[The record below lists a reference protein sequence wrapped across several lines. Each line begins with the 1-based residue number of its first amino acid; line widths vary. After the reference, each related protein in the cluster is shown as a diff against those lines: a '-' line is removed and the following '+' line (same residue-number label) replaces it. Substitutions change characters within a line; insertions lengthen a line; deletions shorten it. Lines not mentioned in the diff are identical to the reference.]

1 MKSKENEKKT
11 FDVTITFKRETDY
24 YVVESVDLVLPTL
37 EGTDE
42 TKEKIILKALS
53 NLSVFEG
60 YDFPELEVSYNNR
73 SFSLNLDEATISKLA
88 KKSKSLKEF
97 SWFVHKELVKIN
109 IDSLRDYYEGRDGEP
124 GITIKEVL
132 ECGAWRGAYGCT
144 FDIDESTEDQR
155 DESTEDQRFVS
166 LFDERRRE
174 ELFFDLCNKKKET
187 ELGKEV
193 KAIKGR
199 MLNVLLRVRKND
211 DPIELDKLSTEYI
224 ELSKELVLSKKADD
238 LFDLAY
244 RSSYYDLFYVLK
256 DHLKYIFD

>member
-1 MKSKENEKKT
+1 MKSKENKKKT

-124 GITIKEVL
+124 GIKIKEVL
-132 ECGAWRGAYGCT
+132 ECGDWNQYWGCE
-144 FDIDESTEDQR
+144 FNIEEDRWVKVAKQN
-155 DESTEDQRFVS
+155 
-166 LFDERRRE
+166 LE
-174 ELFFDLCNKKKET
+174 EQLDKKVKDFLDTVENKDKARKLEIIKK
-187 ELGKEV
+187 
-193 KAIKGR
+193 
-199 MLNVLLRVRKND
+199 VRKTS
-211 DPIELDKLSTEYI
+211 DPIKLEKLVNMYLDI
-224 ELSKELVLSKKADD
+224 M
-238 LFDLAY
+238 
-244 RSSYYDLFYVLK
+244 
-256 DHLKYIFD
+256 

>member
-109 IDSLRDYYEGRDGEP
+109 IDSLRDYYEGRDGERD
-124 GITIKEVL
+124 ITIKEVL
-132 ECGAWRGAYGCT
+132 ECGAWNQYWGCE
-144 FDIDESTEDQR
+144 FNIEEDI
-155 DESTEDQRFVS
+155 
-166 LFDERRRE
+166 L
-174 ELFFDLCNKKKET
+174 
-187 ELGKEV
+187 V
-193 KAIKGR
+193 KAAIQNLEEQLDKKVKDFLDTVENKDKARKLEIIKK
-199 MLNVLLRVRKND
+199 VRKTS
-211 DPIELDKLSTEYI
+211 DPIELEKLVNMYLDI
-224 ELSKELVLSKKADD
+224 M
-238 LFDLAY
+238 
-244 RSSYYDLFYVLK
+244 
-256 DHLKYIFD
+256 

>member
-24 YVVESVDLVLPTL
+24 YVVKGVDLVLPTL

-132 ECGAWRGAYGCT
+132 ECGDWNQYWGCE
-144 FDIDESTEDQR
+144 FNIEEDI
-155 DESTEDQRFVS
+155 
-166 LFDERRRE
+166 L
-174 ELFFDLCNKKKET
+174 
-187 ELGKEV
+187 V
-193 KAIKGR
+193 KAAIQNLEEQLDKKVKDFLDTVENKDKARKLEIIKK
-199 MLNVLLRVRKND
+199 VRKTI
-211 DPIELDKLSTEYI
+211 DPIELEKLVNMYLDI
-224 ELSKELVLSKKADD
+224 M
-238 LFDLAY
+238 
-244 RSSYYDLFYVLK
+244 
-256 DHLKYIFD
+256 

>member
-124 GITIKEVL
+124 GIKIKEVL
-132 ECGAWRGAYGCT
+132 ECGAWNQYWGCE
-144 FDIDESTEDQR
+144 FNIEEDRWVKVAKQN
-155 DESTEDQRFVS
+155 
-166 LFDERRRE
+166 LE
-174 ELFFDLCNKKKET
+174 EQLDKKVKDFLDTVENKDKARKLEIIKK
-187 ELGKEV
+187 
-193 KAIKGR
+193 
-199 MLNVLLRVRKND
+199 VRKTS
-211 DPIELDKLSTEYI
+211 DPIKLEKLVNMYLDI
-224 ELSKELVLSKKADD
+224 M
-238 LFDLAY
+238 
-244 RSSYYDLFYVLK
+244 
-256 DHLKYIFD
+256 

>member
-24 YVVESVDLVLPTL
+24 YVVKGVDLVLPTL

-109 IDSLRDYYEGRDGEP
+109 IDSLRDYYEGRDGEH

-132 ECGAWRGAYGCT
+132 ECGDWNQYWGCE
-144 FDIDESTEDQR
+144 FNIEEDI
-155 DESTEDQRFVS
+155 
-166 LFDERRRE
+166 L
-174 ELFFDLCNKKKET
+174 
-187 ELGKEV
+187 V
-193 KAIKGR
+193 KAAIQNLEEQLDKKVKDFLDTVENKDKARKLEIIKK
-199 MLNVLLRVRKND
+199 VRKTI
-211 DPIELDKLSTEYI
+211 DPIELEKLVNMYLDI
-224 ELSKELVLSKKADD
+224 M
-238 LFDLAY
+238 
-244 RSSYYDLFYVLK
+244 
-256 DHLKYIFD
+256 

>member
-1 MKSKENEKKT
+1 MKSEKNEKKT

-24 YVVESVDLVLPTL
+24 YVVKGVDLVLPTL
-37 EGTDE
+37 EGTDD
-42 TKEKIILKALS
+42 TKEKIILEALS
-53 NLSVFEG
+53 NLSVTNIE
-60 YDFPELEVSYNNR
+60 ELEELEEKV
-73 SFSLNLDEATISKLA
+73 NLDEATISKLA

-97 SWFVHKELVKIN
+97 SLLVHKSLVKNN
-109 IDSLRDYYEGRDGEP
+109 IHSLRSYYMGRDGEP

-132 ECGAWRGAYGCT
+132 ECGDWIDMYGCT

-199 MLNVLLRVRKND
+199 MLNVLLRVRKTD

>member
-24 YVVESVDLVLPTL
+24 YVVKGVDLVLPTL

-132 ECGAWRGAYGCT
+132 ECGDWNQYWGCE
-144 FDIDESTEDQR
+144 FNIEEDILVKAAIQH
-155 DESTEDQRFVS
+155 
-166 LFDERRRE
+166 RE
-174 ELFFDLCNKKKET
+174 EQLDKK
-187 ELGKEV
+187 V
-193 KAIKGR
+193 KDFLDTVENRDKARKLEIIKK
-199 MLNVLLRVRKND
+199 VRKTI
-211 DPIELDKLSTEYI
+211 DPIELEKLVNMYLDI
-224 ELSKELVLSKKADD
+224 
-238 LFDLAY
+238 
-244 RSSYYDLFYVLK
+244 
-256 DHLKYIFD
+256 I

>member
-24 YVVESVDLVLPTL
+24 YVVKGVDLVLPTL

-132 ECGAWRGAYGCT
+132 ECGAWNQSWGCE
-144 FDIDESTEDQR
+144 FDIEEDI
-155 DESTEDQRFVS
+155 
-166 LFDERRRE
+166 L
-174 ELFFDLCNKKKET
+174 
-187 ELGKEV
+187 V
-193 KAIKGR
+193 KAAIQNLEEQLDKKVKDFLDTVENRDKARKLEIIKK
-199 MLNVLLRVRKND
+199 VRKTI
-211 DPIELDKLSTEYI
+211 DPIELEKLVNMYLDI
-224 ELSKELVLSKKADD
+224 
-238 LFDLAY
+238 
-244 RSSYYDLFYVLK
+244 
-256 DHLKYIFD
+256 I

>member
-109 IDSLRDYYEGRDGEP
+109 IDSLRDYYEGRDGERD
-124 GITIKEVL
+124 ITIKEVL
-132 ECGAWRGAYGCT
+132 ECGAWNQYWGCE
-144 FDIDESTEDQR
+144 FNIEEDRWVKVAKQN
-155 DESTEDQRFVS
+155 
-166 LFDERRRE
+166 LE
-174 ELFFDLCNKKKET
+174 EQLDKKVKDFLDTVENKDKARKLEIIKK
-187 ELGKEV
+187 
-193 KAIKGR
+193 
-199 MLNVLLRVRKND
+199 VRKTI
-211 DPIELDKLSTEYI
+211 DPIELEKLVNMYLDI
-224 ELSKELVLSKKADD
+224 M
-238 LFDLAY
+238 
-244 RSSYYDLFYVLK
+244 
-256 DHLKYIFD
+256 

>member
-1 MKSKENEKKT
+1 MKSEKNEKKT

-24 YVVESVDLVLPTL
+24 YVVKGVDLVLPTL
-37 EGTDE
+37 EGTDD
-42 TKEKIILKALS
+42 TKEKIILEALS
-53 NLSVFEG
+53 NLSVTNIE
-60 YDFPELEVSYNNR
+60 ELEELEEKV
-73 SFSLNLDEATISKLA
+73 NLDEATISKLA

-97 SWFVHKELVKIN
+97 SLLVHKSLVKNN
-109 IDSLRDYYEGRDGEP
+109 IHSLRSYYMGRDGEP

-132 ECGAWRGAYGCT
+132 ECGAWIDMYGCT

-155 DESTEDQRFVS
+155 
-166 LFDERRRE
+166 DERRRE

>member
-1 MKSKENEKKT
+1 MKSKENKKKT

-24 YVVESVDLVLPTL
+24 YVVKGVDLVLPTL

-109 IDSLRDYYEGRDGEP
+109 IDSLRDYYEGRDGERD
-124 GITIKEVL
+124 ITIKEVL
-132 ECGAWRGAYGCT
+132 ECGAWNQYWGCE
-144 FDIDESTEDQR
+144 FNIEEDRWVKVAKQN
-155 DESTEDQRFVS
+155 
-166 LFDERRRE
+166 LE
-174 ELFFDLCNKKKET
+174 EQLDKKVKDFLDTVENKDKARKLEIIKK
-187 ELGKEV
+187 
-193 KAIKGR
+193 
-199 MLNVLLRVRKND
+199 VRKTS
-211 DPIELDKLSTEYI
+211 DPIKLEKLVNMYLDI
-224 ELSKELVLSKKADD
+224 M
-238 LFDLAY
+238 
-244 RSSYYDLFYVLK
+244 
-256 DHLKYIFD
+256 

>member
-109 IDSLRDYYEGRDGEP
+109 IDSLRDYYEGRDGERD
-124 GITIKEVL
+124 ITIKEVL
-132 ECGAWRGAYGCT
+132 ECGAWNQYWGCE
-144 FDIDESTEDQR
+144 FNIEEDI
-155 DESTEDQRFVS
+155 
-166 LFDERRRE
+166 L
-174 ELFFDLCNKKKET
+174 
-187 ELGKEV
+187 V
-193 KAIKGR
+193 KAAIQNLEEQLDKKVKDFLDTVENKDKARKLEIIKK
-199 MLNVLLRVRKND
+199 VRKTI
-211 DPIELDKLSTEYI
+211 DPIELEKLVNMYLDI
-224 ELSKELVLSKKADD
+224 M
-238 LFDLAY
+238 
-244 RSSYYDLFYVLK
+244 
-256 DHLKYIFD
+256 

>member
-24 YVVESVDLVLPTL
+24 YVVKGVDLVLPTL

-132 ECGAWRGAYGCT
+132 ECGDWNQYWGCE
-144 FDIDESTEDQR
+144 FDIEEDILVKAAIQN
-155 DESTEDQRFVS
+155 
-166 LFDERRRE
+166 RE
-174 ELFFDLCNKKKET
+174 EQLDKK
-187 ELGKEV
+187 V
-193 KAIKGR
+193 KDFLDTVENRDKARKLEIIKK
-199 MLNVLLRVRKND
+199 VRKTI
-211 DPIELDKLSTEYI
+211 DPIELEKLVNMYLDI
-224 ELSKELVLSKKADD
+224 
-238 LFDLAY
+238 
-244 RSSYYDLFYVLK
+244 
-256 DHLKYIFD
+256 I

>member
-88 KKSKSLKEF
+88 KKSKSLEEF

-109 IDSLRDYYEGRDGEP
+109 IDSLRDYYEGRDGERD
-124 GITIKEVL
+124 ITIKEVL
-132 ECGAWRGAYGCT
+132 ECGAWNQYWGCE
-144 FDIDESTEDQR
+144 FNIEEDRWVKVAKQN
-155 DESTEDQRFVS
+155 
-166 LFDERRRE
+166 LE
-174 ELFFDLCNKKKET
+174 EQLDKKVKDFLDTVENKDKARKLEIIKK
-187 ELGKEV
+187 
-193 KAIKGR
+193 
-199 MLNVLLRVRKND
+199 VRKTI
-211 DPIELDKLSTEYI
+211 DPIELEKLVNMYLDI
-224 ELSKELVLSKKADD
+224 M
-238 LFDLAY
+238 
-244 RSSYYDLFYVLK
+244 
-256 DHLKYIFD
+256 